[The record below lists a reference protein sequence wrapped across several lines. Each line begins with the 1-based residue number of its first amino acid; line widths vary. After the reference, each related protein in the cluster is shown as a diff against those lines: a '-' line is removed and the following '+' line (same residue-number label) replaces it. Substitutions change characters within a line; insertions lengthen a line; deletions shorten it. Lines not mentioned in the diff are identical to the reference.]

1 MKPSGRYT
9 ILVASRSTGSV
20 HRATVPVRPLAI
32 AICVVMAAPILIGMG
47 AAWKAYSNG
56 ADLRASQA
64 TLELENENYRQAT
77 EALASQIGELQLAIA
92 DLGDRSD
99 LDPNL
104 ARAMD
109 RLPTIVKTSAM
120 GGAVPAMRSE
130 AAGGS
135 QSDPGYARTLS
146 ALASPAD
153 TFGLLRVLLEGL
165 NSSLTVVSDAVEQ
178 RNALA
183 DATPSMWPSI
193 GWLSSTM
200 GMRKDPITG
209 GAEYHSG
216 LDIASER
223 GNPVFATAAGTVK
236 HVGRRGNYGNLI
248 VIDHGFGL
256 QTRYGHLLTYLVTPG
271 TKVSRG
277 EVIAQVGATGRAT
290 GYHLHYEVVAND
302 RLINPLTLLTQK
314 PLAR

>member
-1 MKPSGRYT
+1 MKSPGHYT
-9 ILVASRSTGSV
+9 ILVANRSTGSV
-20 HRATVPVRPLAI
+20 HRATVPARPIAI
-32 AICVVMAAPILIGMG
+32 AICVVLAAPVLIGMG
-47 AAWKAYSNG
+47 AAWKAHSNG
-56 ADLRASQA
+56 ADLRVSQQ
-64 TLELENENYRQAT
+64 TLQLENENYRQAT
-77 EALASQIGELQLAIA
+77 DALASQIGELQLAIA
-92 DLGDRSD
+92 DLGDRSN

-109 RLPTIVKTSAM
+109 RLPTIVKAGAM
-120 GGAVPAMRSE
+120 GGAAPALTSTAARS
-130 AAGGS
+130 S
-135 QSDPGYARTLS
+135 QSDPGYARTLQ
-146 ALASPAD
+146 ALASPDD

-165 NSSLTVVSDAVEQ
+165 NSRLTAVSHVVER

-200 GMRKDPITG
+200 GMRKDPFTG
-209 GAEYHSG
+209 VPAYHSG

-223 GNPVFATAAGTVK
+223 GNSVFATADGTVK

-256 QTRYGHLLTYLVTPG
+256 ETRYGHLLKYLVTPG
-271 TKVSRG
+271 AKVNRG
-277 EVIAQVGATGRAT
+277 DVIAQVGATGRAT
-290 GYHLHYEVVAND
+290 GSHLHYEVVAND

-314 PLAR
+314 PLTR

>member
-1 MKPSGRYT
+1 MKPSRHYT
-9 ILVASRSTGSV
+9 ILLANRSTGTV
-20 HRATVPVRPLAI
+20 HRATVPVRPIAI
-32 AICVVMAAPILIGMG
+32 ALCVILASPILVGMG
-47 AAWKAYSNG
+47 ATWKAHISG
-56 ADLRASQA
+56 ADLRASHG

-92 DLGDRSD
+92 DLDDRST

-109 RLPTIVKTSAM
+109 RLPAIVKSSAM
-120 GGAVPAMRSE
+120 GSGAQTVMSQGTE
-130 AAGGS
+130 NSQTDQSYAA
-135 QSDPGYARTLS
+135 TLS
-146 ALASPAD
+146 ALASPD
-153 TFGLLRVLLEGL
+153 NTFSLLRVVLEGL
-165 NSSLTVVSDAVEQ
+165 KSRLTVVSHAVEQ

-200 GMRKDPITG
+200 GARKDPITG

-216 LDIASER
+216 LDIASDR
-223 GNPVFATAAGTVK
+223 GNQVFATAAGTVK
-236 HVGRRGNYGNLI
+236 YVGRRGDYGNLI

-256 QTRYGHLLTYLVTPG
+256 ETRYGHLLKFLVT
-271 TKVSRG
+271 TDAKVSRG
-277 EVIAQVGATGRAT
+277 DVIAQVGATGRAT

>member
-9 ILVASRSTGSV
+9 ILVANRSTGSV
-20 HRATVPVRPLAI
+20 HRATVPVRPIAI
-32 AICVVMAAPILIGMG
+32 AVCLVLAAPILIGMG
-47 AAWKAYSNG
+47 AAWKSHSNG
-56 ADLRASQA
+56 ADLRARQA
-64 TLELENENYRQAT
+64 TLALENENYRQT
-77 EALASQIGELQLAIA
+77 TDALASQIGELQLAIA

-104 ARAMD
+104 SKAMD
-109 RLPTIVKTSAM
+109 RLPTIVKASAM
-120 GGAVPAMRSE
+120 GGAAPIAST
-130 AAGGS
+130 ATGGS
-135 QSDPGYARTLS
+135 QSGPGYAGTLQ
-146 ALASPAD
+146 ALASPDD

-165 NSSLTVVSDAVEQ
+165 NSRLTAVSHAVER

-183 DATPSMWPSI
+183 DATPSMWPVI

-209 GAEYHSG
+209 GNEYHSG

-223 GNPVFATAAGTVK
+223 GDPVFATAAGTVTY
-236 HVGRRGNYGNLI
+236 VGRRGAYGNLV

-256 QTRYGHLLTYLVTPG
+256 ESRYGHLLKYLVTPG
-271 TKVSRG
+271 STVSRG
-277 EVIAQVGATGRAT
+277 DIIAQVGATGRAT

-302 RLINPLTLLTQK
+302 RPINPLTLLTQE

>member
-9 ILVASRSTGSV
+9 ILVANRSTGSV
-20 HRATVPVRPLAI
+20 HRATVPVRPIAI
-32 AICVVMAAPILIGMG
+32 AVCVMLATPILIGMG
-47 AAWKAYSNG
+47 AAWKAHSNG
-56 ADLRASQA
+56 AGLRASQQ

-77 EALASQIGELQLAIA
+77 DALASQIGELQLAIA

-109 RLPTIVKTSAM
+109 RLPAIVKASAM
-120 GGAVPAMRSE
+120 GGAMPAVSSTSTRG
-130 AAGGS
+130 A
-135 QSDPGYARTLS
+135 QQDPSFARTLS
-146 ALASPAD
+146 ALASPDD
-153 TFGLLRVLLEGL
+153 TFGLLRVLLDGL
-165 NSSLTVVSDAVEQ
+165 NSRLTMVSHAVEQ

-236 HVGRRGNYGNLI
+236 HVGRKGAYGNLV

-256 QTRYGHLLTYLVTPG
+256 ETRYGHLLKYLVTPG
-271 TKVSRG
+271 AKVNRG
-277 EVIAQVGATGRAT
+277 DVIAQVGATGRAT
-290 GYHLHYEVVAND
+290 GYHLHYEVVANG

-314 PLAR
+314 PLTR

>member
-9 ILVASRSTGSV
+9 ILVANRSTGSV
-20 HRATVPVRPLAI
+20 HRATVPVRPIAI
-32 AICVVMAAPILIGMG
+32 AVCLVLAAPILIGMG
-47 AAWKAYSNG
+47 AAWKSHSNG
-56 ADLRASQA
+56 ADLRARQA
-64 TLELENENYRQAT
+64 TLALENENYRQT
-77 EALASQIGELQLAIA
+77 TDALASQIGELQLAIA

-104 ARAMD
+104 SKAMD
-109 RLPTIVKTSAM
+109 RLPTIVKASAM
-120 GGAVPAMRSE
+120 GGAAPIAST
-130 AAGGS
+130 ATGGS
-135 QSDPGYARTLS
+135 QSGRGYAGTLQ
-146 ALASPAD
+146 ALASPDD

-165 NSSLTVVSDAVEQ
+165 NSRLTAVSHAVER

-183 DATPSMWPSI
+183 DATPSMWPVI

-209 GAEYHSG
+209 GNEYHSG

-223 GNPVFATAAGTVK
+223 GDPVFATAAGTVT
-236 HVGRRGNYGNLI
+236 HVGRRGAYGNLV

-256 QTRYGHLLTYLVTPG
+256 ESRYGHLLKYLVTPG
-271 TKVSRG
+271 STVSRG
-277 EVIAQVGATGRAT
+277 DIIAQVGATGRAT

-302 RLINPLTLLTQK
+302 RPINPLTLLTQE